1 MCNISSEFIDAVKE
15 WASTIAEIKS
25 VILFGSRA
33 KGTEAA
39 SSDWDICI
47 EVQGSPL
54 NSWYG
59 IWVDEADDWKCGF
72 CKATGVGESE
82 VQFVSFTSEA
92 VKNGVKE
99 CSKYLY
105 QK

>member
-1 MCNISSEFIDAVKE
+1 MCNITTEFIDAINK
-15 WASTIAEIKS
+15 WAATIPEIKS

-33 KGTEAA
+33 KGLETD
-39 SSDWDICI
+39 SSDWDVCI
-47 EVQGSPL
+47 EVEGSPL

-59 IWVDEADDWKCGF
+59 IWVDEADDWKHGF
-72 CKATGVGESE
+72 CETTGLSESD